1 MENLDTPGA
10 SIGMIFTKETLKRSL
25 KPIIFMLAVC
35 AIVWF
40 WGNYRKVSIDLYLK
54 PVIQGTDKPV
64 RMDMTIV
71 DAEDDTDVA
80 ASFSQP
86 LASDR
91 MAQQRLDLRP
101 GQYLIRGIITS
112 DKGKTHVVK
121 QYMNVPED
129 NATIELFLRE

>member
-1 MENLDTPGA
+1 
-10 SIGMIFTKETLKRSL
+10 MIFTKDTLKRSL

-40 WGNYRKVSIDLYLK
+40 WGNYRKVSVDLYLK

-64 RMDMTIV
+64 RMDMT
-71 DAEDDTDVA
+71 
-80 ASFSQP
+80 
-86 LASDR
+86 